1 MDKIIKTNNNFDERI
16 PWIDFARGLTMFFV
30 IWSHTLLYRNIPG
43 KYLTAGYIGVFF
55 FITGY
60 LMQNKKISK
69 KTGIIIIKKQV
80 KKLLIPYTL
89 VSIILILI
97 SGFWSYIAN
106 GYIIKQ
112 DIINFFGMFYG
123 RLFLSIRQDMPQIV
137 FLGASNAALWFLPA
151 MFLSSLLYLVLRIT
165 KFPYIIFLI
174 SIFICCGIVF
184 TFSPV
189 LLPWSLDTAPIFAVV
204 MFSAKLY
211 QNYEKLS
218 SKLRK
223 IFLIPITLIYI
234 ACVDFGG
241 GKSFIKY
248 LWLKRYCQCN
258 PIYVNCHSRIYSH
271 SGS

>member
-1 MDKIIKTNNNFDERI
+1 
-16 PWIDFARGLTMFFV
+16 
-30 IWSHTLLYRNIPG
+30 
-43 KYLTAGYIGVFF
+43 
-55 FITGY
+55 
-60 LMQNKKISK
+60 
-69 KTGIIIIKKQV
+69 
-80 KKLLIPYTL
+80 
-89 VSIILILI
+89 
-97 SGFWSYIAN
+97 
-106 GYIIKQ
+106 
-112 DIINFFGMFYG
+112 MFYG

-137 FLGASNAALWFLPA
+137 FLGASNATLWFLPA

-211 QNYEKLS
+211 QNYKKLS

-223 IFLIPITLIYI
+223 VFLIPITLIYI
-234 ACVDFGG
+234 ACVDFGGG

>member
-1 MDKIIKTNNNFDERI
+1 M
-16 PWIDFARGLTMFFV
+16 
-30 IWSHTLLYRNIPG
+30 
-43 KYLTAGYIGVFF
+43 
-55 FITGY
+55 
-60 LMQNKKISK
+60 
-69 KTGIIIIKKQV
+69 
-80 KKLLIPYTL
+80 
-89 VSIILILI
+89 ILIN
-97 SGFWSYIAN
+97 GFWSYIAN

-137 FLGASNAALWFLPA
+137 FLGASNATLWFLPA
-151 MFLSSLLYLVLRIT
+151 MFLSSLLYLVLRII

-211 QNYEKLS
+211 QNYKKLS

-223 IFLIPITLIYI
+223 VFLIPITLIYI
-234 ACVDFGG
+234 ACVEVITV
-241 GKSFIKY
+241 SE
-248 LWLKRYCQCN
+248 RSC
-258 PIYVNCHSRIYSH
+258 RR
-271 SGS
+271 